1 MPSRRRSSTAR
12 ASLREAADSD
22 DFEEEEE
29 EQEQEEMTVEVEGG
43 MPGVDDSEEDVGRPS
58 KHAAGL
64 ISK

>member
-1 MPSRRRSSTAR
+1 MSGRTR
-12 ASLREAADSD
+12 
-22 DFEEEEE
+22 
-29 EQEQEEMTVEVEGG
+29 QEQEEMTIEVEGG